1 MFRTNLL
8 YNSKEFTTNK
18 RQFIWTT
25 TFKIEQCLYLYHKV
39 AALVVVVVV
48 VLVVLAVISIHFY
61 IAEFFYH
68 ESAHTSTQGAI
79 LLYNISVHVS
89 NAGIV
94 SK

>member
-25 TFKIEQCLYLYHKV
+25 TFKIEQCLYLHCKV
-39 AALVVVVVV
+39 AALVVVV

-79 LLYNISVHVS
+79 LLYNISVHVP